1 MAPNDSTVA
10 QCIQES
16 GRSDKLVETR
26 YVDETA
32 MPSLRSQEV
41 QCGYMVFHRHWM
53 DLVFPNS
60 IPKRAEITD
69 TLEVFAGLG
78 EYEPVSFCVRTSRD
92 LKDLVVTS
100 SELVSQNGE
109 RLDAPQVQIVRCV
122 PRRFP
127 EWEPL
132 YEGGPMGVMN
142 MPTYLELARP
152 VNVAANRTI
161 QYWLTVQV
169 PSNAAAG
176 TYHGGVEISHGAG
189 RDRKLRLAVEV
200 LPIKLAEPTVS
211 LGFWDVDDS
220 ALRRYEADYGGG
232 IGDVA
237 GI

>member
-169 PSNAAAG
+169 PSNAAAD
-176 TYHGGVEISHGAG
+176 T
-189 RDRKLRLAVEV
+189 
-200 LPIKLAEPTVS
+200 S
-211 LGFWDVDDS
+211 LFS
-220 ALRRYEADYGGG
+220 
-232 IGDVA
+232 
-237 GI
+237 